1 MSDPV
6 SVEVDGR
13 VAIVTIANPPV
24 NAASQ
29 AVRAGLM
36 EAFATTE
43 TNEAVQSVVLIC
55 DGRTFVAGADIKE
68 FGKPPVAPDLPDV
81 VRTIEQA
88 SKPWIA
94 AIHGTAL
101 GGGLEIALGCRFR
114 VADASAKMG
123 LPEVNLGII
132 PGAGGTVRL
141 PRVVSAETALDMVTS
156 GKPIGAARALDVGLV
171 DAVSEGDLRTF
182 AIQFAASK
190 ENEPMPDSLS
200 QRSVNPVAD
209 DAAWQGMTDKI
220 RKRAR
225 GQHSPAAA
233 VDAIETALKLPFD
246 EALAAERALFKRL
259 KDDPQ
264 SKALRHIF
272 FAERSVSR
280 IPEAKGVAPRDF
292 ERIGI
297 IGGGTMGSGIA
308 TACLLSNLSVIMIER
323 DQSALEIGLARVR
336 DSLTAGVKRGLMTQ
350 QECEQRFA
358 MLSGA
363 TEYTALSEADLV
375 VEAVFEDMAVKHD
388 VFKRLDTAT
397 KPDAILASNTS
408 YLDVNEIASV
418 VRDPSRV
425 IGLHFFSPAHIMKLL
440 ELIVTKDAAPDVL
453 ATGLAFGKRLRKITV
468 PAGVCD
474 GFIGNR
480 VMSAYRRAG
489 EYMIEDGAMPWD
501 VDEAM
506 RDFGFPMGLFE
517 VQDLAGL
524 DIAWAMRKRQA
535 VTRDPNERYVDIAD
549 QICERGH
556 FGRKTGRGW
565 YRYEDGTREP
575 DPEVAALILESSQR
589 QGITRRY
596 FSADEIIHT
605 LLEAMTAQG
614 AQVVEEGIA
623 ASPEAV
629 DVVMVNGY
637 GFPRW
642 LGGPMALREARALG

>member
-1 MSDPV
+1 
-6 SVEVDGR
+6 
-13 VAIVTIANPPV
+13 
-24 NAASQ
+24 
-29 AVRAGLM
+29 
-36 EAFATTE
+36 
-43 TNEAVQSVVLIC
+43 
-55 DGRTFVAGADIKE
+55 
-68 FGKPPVAPDLPDV
+68 
-81 VRTIEQA
+81 
-88 SKPWIA
+88 
-94 AIHGTAL
+94 
-101 GGGLEIALGCRFR
+101 
-114 VADASAKMG
+114 MG

-156 GKPIGAARALDVGLV
+156 GKPIWAARALDVELI
-171 DAVSEGDLRTF
+171 DAVAEGDLRTF
-182 AIQFAASK
+182 AIQFAASQ
-190 ENEPMPDSLS
+190 ENEPMPDSLA

-209 DAAWQGMTDKI
+209 DAAWQGLTDKI

-264 SKALRHIF
+264 SMALRHIF

-280 IPEAKGVAPRDF
+280 IPETKGVAPRDF

-575 DPEVAALILESSQR
+575 DPEIAALILESSQR
-589 QGITRRY
+589 QGITRRD
-596 FSADEIIHT
+596 FSADEIIQT

-642 LGGPMALREARALG
+642 LGGPMALREARDSG